1 MKKVIKVLLV
11 LLLFISV
18 GLGLFLVY
26 KFFIA
31 DLLND
36 DSKPEVVE
44 EAKKLDYIKGFD
56 YELYDN
62 STELYKTLYYELKE
76 VLEADTIDYEKYA
89 EIISKMFVVDFYTL
103 NSKVTNQDVGGLEFI
118 YSNNKDN
125 FRLKASDTMY
135 KYIESNVY
143 GDREQKLPEVNEI
156 LSSEVS
162 ISVYKYTDE
171 DSKFTISDD
180 NSYIVKLSWA
190 YKEDMGYQKSA
201 TIRLVHEDKVLSIVS
216 VE

>member
-11 LLLFISV
+11 LLLFGAV

-26 KFFIA
+26 KYFIS
-31 DLLND
+31 DFLND
-36 DSKPEVVE
+36 DSKQEVIE

-56 YELYDN
+56 YELYDS
-62 STELYKTLYYELKE
+62 STELYQTLYYELKDI
-76 VLEADTIDYEKYA
+76 LEADTIDYQKYA

-103 NSKVTNQDVGGLEFI
+103 NNKVTNQDVGGLEFI

-125 FRLKASDTMY
+125 FSLKASDTMY

-143 GDREQKLPEVNEI
+143 GDREQKLPEVSEI
-156 LSSEVS
+156 LTSEVS
-162 ISVYKYTDE
+162 VGAYKYTDE

-180 NSYIVKLSWA
+180 NGYIVKLTWS
-190 YKEDMGYQKSA
+190 YKEDLGYQKSA
-201 TIRLVHEDKVLSIVS
+201 IIRLVHEDKVLSIVS

>member
-1 MKKVIKVLLV
+1 MKKAIKVLLV
-11 LLLFISV
+11 LLLFCAV

-26 KFFIA
+26 KYFIS
-31 DLLND
+31 DFLKN
-36 DSKPEVVE
+36 DSKPEVIE

-56 YELYDN
+56 YELYDS
-62 STELYKTLYYELKE
+62 STELYQILYYELKDT
-76 VLEADTIDYEKYA
+76 LEADTIDYEKYA
-89 EIISKMFVVDFYTL
+89 ETISKMFVVDFYTL
-103 NSKVTNQDVGGLEFI
+103 NNKVTNQDVGGLEFI

-125 FRLKASDTMY
+125 FSLKASDTMY

-143 GDREQKLPEVNEI
+143 GDREQKLPEVSEI
-156 LSSEVS
+156 LTSEVS
-162 ISVYKYTDE
+162 VNAYKYTDE

-180 NSYIVKLSWA
+180 NGYIVKLTWS
-190 YKEDMGYQKSA
+190 YKEDLGYQKSA